1 MMSESEIEELDE
13 RTLEIVKLIE
23 KEPRISKD
31 ELIKKLDLRE
41 DEFDEKIEGLT
52 ENDIVIRMTMTT
64 DSSMES
70 RVPKKVFM
78 LNPEKKSE
86 VQEFLK

>member
-1 MMSESEIEELDE
+1 MMSEIDIEGLDE
-13 RTLEIVKLIE
+13 DALEILKIIDE
-23 KEPRISKD
+23 EPRISRD
-31 ELIKKLDLRE
+31 ELVKKLELSE
-41 DEFDEKIEGLT
+41 DEFKVKIDSLT
-52 ENDIVIRMTMTT
+52 EDDIVIRMTMTAN
-64 DSSMES
+64 SSMES

>member
-1 MMSESEIEELDE
+1 MMSEIDIEGLDE
-13 RTLEIVKLIE
+13 SALEIVKLIDE
-23 KEPRISKD
+23 EPRISRD
-31 ELIKKLDLRE
+31 ELVKKLDLSE
-41 DEFDEKIEGLT
+41 HEVDEKIDGLT
-52 ENDIVIRMTMTT
+52 EDDIVIRMTMTAN
-64 DSSMES
+64 SSMES

>member
-1 MMSESEIEELDE
+1 MISESEIEELDE
-13 RTLEIVKLIE
+13 RTLDIVKLIE
-23 KEPRISKD
+23 EEPRISRD
-31 ELIKKLDLRE
+31 ELIKKLDLSE
-41 DEFDEKIEGLT
+41 DEFDVKMEGLT
-52 ENDIVIRMTMTT
+52 EKDIVIRMTMTA

-86 VQEFLK
+86 LQEFLK